1 MEQHRTRQ
9 SQRRTPSF
17 SVPRGA
23 VAQSAGAYRA
33 PVAPAASAPSGRRG
47 PTLAAALR
55 GLPSPRLTGLGAG
68 LFASVSMVFLG
79 FVDNLLFSSSAAFFG
94 VMFLPVSAATAL
106 WVRGA
111 DLVTAPIGVPIAFA
125 LGTVPVSGGTG
136 GFATQAMAVVT
147 SLAMH
152 AGWLYG
158 GTLIAGL
165 IATVRKIRQMAR
177 RQAERDAAARAAET
191 ARPGAAVRAVVRGPR
206 RG

>member
-1 MEQHRTRQ
+1 M
-9 SQRRTPSF
+9 
-17 SVPRGA
+17 
-23 VAQSAGAYRA
+23 
-33 PVAPAASAPSGRRG
+33 
-47 PTLAAALR
+47 R

-79 FVDNLLFSSSAAFFG
+79 FVDNLLFSSSATFFG